1 MRSRLLQPDCASVWA
16 PRNLAFLLFPIY
28 SQKVKSALITSVLGT
43 AGGRDEASRK
53 GGRPRSCQLPGN
65 NRALLN
71 RGGALQASGL
81 GAGPA
86 GSGGRR
92 RPGEVRT
99 ETPTEAQETLFS
111 TVGNH
116 VRLFLILILEINTPS
131 LPLPTPH

>member
-1 MRSRLLQPDCASVWA
+1 M
-16 PRNLAFLLFPIY
+16 
-28 SQKVKSALITSVLGT
+28 
-43 AGGRDEASRK
+43 GRDEASRR
-53 GGRPRSCQLPGN
+53 GGRPRGCQLPGN

-86 GSGGRR
+86 GGGGRGR
-92 RPGEVRT
+92 LGEVRI
-99 ETPTEAQETLFS
+99 ETPTETQETLFS
-111 TVGNH
+111 TVGNY